1 MIAVKSLSMAVLAIP
16 VVKYTMF
23 SKLPIA
29 NPQISE
35 HTKNTWKD
43 LFLEDRKNKN
53 AILIDSSINPLMK
66 IFLIR
71 IPESV
76 DGMIKKFD
84 EMKNW
89 IAAIGITARNP
100 RMTET
105 RTEEIFSLEKMNLK
119 TVITSSRGIKQ
130 RIMWNVM
137 SIIMP

>member
-1 MIAVKSLSMAVLAIP
+1 
-16 VVKYTMF
+16 
-23 SKLPIA
+23 
-29 NPQISE
+29 
-35 HTKNTWKD
+35 
-43 LFLEDRKNKN
+43 
-53 AILIDSSINPLMK
+53 MK
-66 IFLIR
+66 IFLIK

-100 RMTET
+100 RMTEI

-119 TVITSSRGIKQ
+119 TIITSSRGIKQ

-137 SIIMP
+137 SMIMP